1 MYKKLSENLKKLIKN
16 DTSVE
21 EVELITGMINDVNT
35 LESKHNDTIKTA
47 EDYRN
52 KYVNSVLKMGN
63 GTPTTEIPKEK
74 KRKTLEEIATEI
86 VNKDKDK
93 K

>member
-1 MYKKLSENLKKLIKN
+1 MYKKLSENLRKLIKN

-35 LESKHNDTIKTA
+35 LEGKHNEIIKNA

-63 GTPTTEIPKEK
+63 GAISNEIPKEK
-74 KRKTLEEIATEI
+74 KAKTLEEIANEI
-86 VNKDKDK
+86 VNKK
-93 K
+93 